1 MILKKKCY
9 LFFVFFTAIFIIS
22 GAHGAVMAKVYIDI
36 DAPGFQQFP
45 IAVSDFQM
53 KNSQPGQTADT
64 SPGIADHV
72 RNCLTLSGIF
82 NVLDKKSFLDGIEPG
97 LSEAIRFSDWTLIGA
112 DFLLRGDVIVKG
124 GNMVIISRLYD
135 VTRGQMLFNKQYTGK
150 KDDLQAIARSIAA
163 DILFELTG
171 ERGDFDTK
179 IAFVIKTNAKQDIY
193 IMNYDGSGL
202 KNMTGQQNIV
212 LAPRWSPNGQYL
224 AFTSYKSGRPEVY
237 LLNLKT
243 GHEKKASSFNGLN
256 LCGSFSP
263 DSRKLLLTL
272 SKDGNEE
279 IYALEIDTMALK
291 RLTRSYAIDVSP
303 SWSPDGNKIAFVSNR
318 SGSPQIFTMDTDGN
332 NVKRITFQGSYNTSP
347 SWSPRGGRIAYEG
360 LINHKYQIFS
370 VDEEG
375 DNLLQLTFDN
385 ADNEYPSWSPSGRQI
400 VFSSRQGSKS
410 RISIMN
416 ANGLNT
422 RVLKE
427 DKTHLVMP
435 SWSPR
440 FQ

>member
-1 MILKKKCY
+1 MILKKKY
-9 LFFVFFTAIFIIS
+9 HLSLLVFLFFCIIC
-22 GAHGAVMAKVYIDI
+22 GMHGVVMAKVYIDI

-45 IAVSDFQM
+45 IAVSDFQI
-53 KNSQPGQTADT
+53 KNPQPGQTSDAHN
-64 SPGIADHV
+64 SIADQI
-72 RNCLTLSGIF
+72 RGCLNLSGIF

-97 LSEAIRFSDWTLIGA
+97 LSESIRFSDWTLIGA

-124 GNMVIISRLYD
+124 GNVDVISRLYD
-135 VTRGQMLFNKQYTGK
+135 VTRGRMLFNKQYTGK
-150 KDDLQAIARSIAA
+150 NDGLPAMARSIAA

-171 ERGDFDTK
+171 DKGDFNTR
-179 IAFVIKTNAKQDIY
+179 IAFVMKKNSKQDIY
-193 IMNYDGSGL
+193 TMNYDASDL
-202 KNMTGQQNIV
+202 SNLTVHQNIIA
-212 LAPRWSPNGQYL
+212 APRWSPDGQYL

-237 LLNLKT
+237 LHSIKT
-243 GHEKKASSFNGLN
+243 GKEKKVASFNGLN

-263 DSRKLLLTL
+263 DSKKLLLTL

-279 IYALEIDTMALK
+279 IYALDMDTMALK

-303 SWSPDGNKIAFVSNR
+303 AWSPCGKKIAFVSNR
-318 SGSPQIFTMDTDGN
+318 SGSPQIFTMDTEGN
-332 NVKRITFQGSYNTSP
+332 NVKRITFEGNYNTSP

-360 LINHKYQIFS
+360 LINHKYQIFT

-375 DNLLQLTFDN
+375 NHLIQLTFDN

-410 RISIMN
+410 RINIINS
-416 ANGLNT
+416 NGLNT

-427 DKTHLVMP
+427 DPAYLVMP
-435 SWSPR
+435 AWSPR

>member
-1 MILKKKCY
+1 MLLKKRNY

-22 GAHGAVMAKVYIDI
+22 GARSSAMAKVYIDI

-53 KNSQPGQTADT
+53 KNSQPVQATDT
-64 SPGIADHV
+64 RPGIADHV

-82 NVLDKKSFLDGIEPG
+82 NVLDKKSFLNGIEPG

-112 DFLLRGDVIVKG
+112 DFLLRGDVLVKG
-124 GNMVIISRLYD
+124 GNVDVFGRLYD
-135 VTRGQMLFNKQYTGK
+135 VTRGQMLFNKQYAGK

-171 ERGDFDTK
+171 EKGDFDTG

-202 KNMTGQQNIV
+202 KNITSQQNIV
-212 LAPRWSPNGQYL
+212 VAPRWSPNGQYL

-237 LLNLKT
+237 LLNVKT
-243 GHEKKASSFNGLN
+243 GREKKVSSFNGLN

-279 IYALEIDTMALK
+279 IYALDIDTMALK

-303 SWSPDGNKIAFVSNR
+303 AWSPDGGKIAFVSNR
-318 SGSPQIFTMDTDGN
+318 SGSPQIFTMDTEGN
-332 NVKRITFQGSYNTSP
+332 NVRRITFQGNYNTSP

-375 DNLLQLTFDN
+375 DNLIQLTFDD

-400 VFSSRQGSKS
+400 VFSSRQGAKS

-427 DKTHLVMP
+427 DKAYLVMP